1 MTHLDP
7 TDPAVW
13 RQVRSTLRHAQSSSL
28 HCSIAS
34 NGRDGQPHV
43 TPIGSV
49 MLTEPG
55 FGIYLDV
62 FNVELGRNID
72 ADPRLTVMAVDSGR
86 RTWLTALLRAR
97 FDTPPGFRLIGTAG
111 PARPMTDAERD
122 RFRKRVRLALRTPGG
137 DQLWGRPERQHAR
150 DLTFT
155 EVVPVRIPRMTND
168 LWPAAISSTGRRAAI
183 SPTAPP

>member
-13 RQVRSTLRHAQSSSL
+13 QQVRSTLRHAQSSSL

-34 NGRDGQPHV
+34 NGPDGQPHV

-55 FGIYLDV
+55 HGIYLDV
-62 FNVELGRNID
+62 FNVQLGRNID

-86 RTWLTALLRAR
+86 RTWLTALLRGR
-97 FDTPPGFRLIGTAG
+97 FATPPGFRLIGTAG
-111 PARPMTDAERD
+111 PARPMSSDEGD
-122 RFRKRVRLALRTPGG
+122 RFGRRVRVALRTKGG
-137 DQLWGRPERQHAR
+137 AQLWGRREHLQAR

-155 EVVPVRIPRMTND
+155 EVVPVRIPRMTTG
-168 LWPAAISSTGRRAAI
+168 LWPDPVS
-183 SPTAPP
+183 